1 MALALVRDL
10 RDHRAPASE
19 EDLAD
24 FETDVLA
31 GFVLARASAGLAD
44 STIRNDTGHLELIRD
59 WFGRPLWEMQPADA
73 DAYFG
78 KVLRDA
84 RPSTRTGRAAALTV
98 YFQFLELR
106 HKVELH
112 NLTGRVVECPL
123 DEMNRPRA
131 SVDPQLRVP
140 PAEAEIEQL
149 FAGWRGE
156 LATCRKFAPAA
167 RNYAAARLAADVGLR
182 VNEAR
187 MLDLDDVR
195 WELGRFGKLNV
206 RHGKGS
212 RRRGPKPRLVPL
224 INGADRNLRWFIED
238 VWGQFDA
245 DHARPGAPLFPSER
259 KCRDGSCSRA
269 TADVFRRS
277 LAEAADRHLPA
288 WAGKLTPHVLRHFC
302 ASQLYLGGD
311 EPVRHPGT
319 ARSCL
324 DRHHGPVHPRSRHPR
339 RGRLGGGAAA
349 RRRPVEGTG
358 PMKWNLRLAAAN
370 RGIWKA
376 SELQRLLA
384 ERGMVISAGKMS
396 GLWSGQPNTVRL
408 DELDVICAV
417 LGCGVGELLLPEP
430 ETVPAARAGGVSRP
444 PPWPRPAPVTPRPR
458 GGRSLPPR

>member
-10 RDHRAPASE
+10 RDHRAPVSE

-44 STIRNDTGHLELIRD
+44 STIRNDTGHLELIRA
-59 WFGRPLWEMQPADA
+59 WFGRPLWEMQPGDA

-78 KVLRDA
+78 RVLRDA

-106 HKVELH
+106 HKIELH
-112 NLTGRVVECPL
+112 NVTGRVIECPL

-131 SVDPQLRVP
+131 SAGPQLRVP
-140 PAEAEIEQL
+140 PMEAEVEQL

-156 LATCRKFAPAA
+156 LASCRKFAPAA
-167 RNYAAARLAADVGLR
+167 RNYAVARLAADVGLR

-224 INGADRNLRWFIED
+224 INGADREPAVVHPGRVGPVRRRPHPARGPVVPLRAQVPGWLLFTGD
-238 VWGQFDA
+238 RRCVPPVAGRGRRPPPAGLGGQA
-245 DHARPGAPLFPSER
+245 HPA
-259 KCRDGSCSRA
+259 C
-269 TADVFRRS
+269 
-277 LAEAADRHLPA
+277 AAALLRLPA
-288 WAGKLTPHVLRHFC
+288 LPRGH
-302 ASQLYLGGD
+302 

-319 ARSCL
+319 ARSRL
-324 DRHHGPVHPRSRHPR
+324 DRHHGPVHPRARHAR
-339 RGRLGGGAAA
+339 RGRLGRGAAA

-358 PMKWNLRLAAAN
+358 EMKWNLRLAAAN

-417 LGCGVGELLLPEP
+417 LGCEVGELLLPEP
-430 ETVPAARAGGVSRP
+430 VAVPAPAAGESTGAVAEARA
-444 PPWPRPAPVTPRPR
+444 VTPRSR
-458 GGRSLPPR
+458 TGRSLPPR

>member
-10 RDHRAPASE
+10 RDHRAPVSE

-44 STIRNDTGHLELIRD
+44 STIRNDTGHLQLIRD
-59 WFGRPLWEMQPADA
+59 WFGRPLWEMQPDDA

-106 HKVELH
+106 HKIELH
-112 NLTGRVVECPL
+112 NLTGRVIECPL

-131 SVDPQLRVP
+131 SVGPQLRVP
-140 PAEAEIEQL
+140 PAEAEVEQL
-149 FAGWRGE
+149 FAGWREE

-224 INGADRNLRWFIED
+224 INGADRTCGGSSRTC
-238 VWGQFDA
+238 GA
-245 DHARPGAPLFPSER
+245 SSTPTTPGPGRRCSPPSA
-259 KCRDGSCSRA
+259 S
-269 TADVFRRS
+269 
-277 LAEAADRHLPA
+277 A
-288 WAGKLTPHVLRHFC
+288 WMA
-302 ASQLYLGGD
+302 
-311 EPVRHPGT
+311 PVR
-319 ARSCL
+319 
-324 DRHHGPVHPRSRHPR
+324 
-339 RGRLGGGAAA
+339 GR
-349 RRRPVEGTG
+349 P
-358 PMKWNLRLAAAN
+358 PMC
-370 RGIWKA
+370 
-376 SELQRLLA
+376 
-384 ERGMVISAGKMS
+384 SAG
-396 GLWSGQPNTVRL
+396 R
-408 DELDVICAV
+408 
-417 LGCGVGELLLPEP
+417 
-430 ETVPAARAGGVSRP
+430 
-444 PPWPRPAPVTPRPR
+444 WPRPPTATCRPGRASSPRMCCGTSAPPSSTSR
-458 GGRSLPPR
+458 G